1 MRRTILFSLIALL
14 AVSAANDA
22 CAQRRGGGG
31 SGFARRG
38 NGFSRVN
45 RARAVS
51 PGGYGY
57 ANMPYDSGDAYDYAP
72 QYAPQPALLAQE
84 PPPFVQPPA
93 PAVVPPTGHAV
104 IEEYTWPATKAASSS
119 AAHSTSSESES
130 QAFGIVLKNG
140 STLSAV
146 SVFAT
151 DDGLH
156 YVDPDAKHMRISM
169 SQVDR
174 AATLKLNQARNLDL
188 YLPAAQ

>member
-14 AVSAANDA
+14 AVNAANDA

-31 SGFARRG
+31 PGFARRG
-38 NGFSRVN
+38 YGFS

-51 PGGYGY
+51 PVRFGY
-57 ANMPYDSGDAYDYAP
+57 AYMPYDSSAAYDDYAP
-72 QYAPQPALLAQE
+72 QPVLLVQQPPL
-84 PPPFVQPPA
+84 FVQAAA
-93 PAVVPPTGHAV
+93 PAVVPPTGNAV
-104 IEEYTWPATKAASSS
+104 ITEYTWPAEKAASSPS
-119 AAHSTSSESES
+119 AHSTSSESES
-130 QAFGIVLKNG
+130 QTFGIVLKNG

-146 SVFAT
+146 SVFAS

-156 YVDPDAKHMRISM
+156 YVDPDARHMRISM
-169 SQVDR
+169 RAVDR